1 MSAHSAILCRSHM
14 QTYAYKHMHQLSVG
28 TAYKR
33 RCITVFSK
41 KNEEIFCM
49 KIELYG
55 RYTIQG
61 DTNTVEMETVSSAYS
76 SYSAMSKREI
86 RTSVSYMIWYSCLSI
101 CYRNRCLMHCCCFCF
116 FCESIRSK
124 RTRRA
129 AAHKPKSHL
138 FYARIWLLHILLSF
152 FISCFCSVSFAH
164 FKWLKPTVRCTVGS
178 HWATELLL
186 RLVCLAFYYSLCTIT
201 PDDVNIDFENF
212 KTYKGTDIV
221 LPNIDI

>member
-1 MSAHSAILCRSHM
+1 MSAHSAILCRSRM

-101 CYRNRCLMHCCCFCF
+101 CYRNRCLMHCCCCCYF
-116 FCESIRSK
+116 FARAYVANERDEQRHTS
-124 RTRRA
+124 RRA
-129 AAHKPKSHL
+129 IYSMHEYDYCIYYYRFLSLVFALSPLPISNGLNRRFGAQSVRTGPQSSCCGL
-138 FYARIWLLHILLSF
+138 FVWL
-152 FISCFCSVSFAH
+152 FI
-164 FKWLKPTVRCTVGS
+164 TVCV
-178 HWATELLL
+178 
-186 RLVCLAFYYSLCTIT
+186 
-201 PDDVNIDFENF
+201 P
-212 KTYKGTDIV
+212 
-221 LPNIDI
+221 